1 MDSITTLP
9 AERVR
14 QTLLQRAHGFV
25 VTLSCA
31 NAGTQYLQH
40 VFCDEWRDARECY
53 VEPPSGYHFVGM
65 SACDESGIPFAK
77 LDTWDL
83 AQLRSGR

>member
-1 MDSITTLP
+1 MPDTLSP
-9 AERVR
+9 SVLDAP
-14 QTLLQRAHGFV
+14 LLQRAHGFV

-31 NAGTQYLQH
+31 DKGTQYLQH
-40 VFCDEWRDARECY
+40 QFCEDWRDARECY
-53 VEPPSGYHFVGM
+53 LEPPRGYHFVGM
-65 SACDESGIPFAK
+65 SACDASGIPFAK